1 MYNNVSHIPPP
12 CSVPLI
18 KEEAFIRWW
27 RKCLMTQVFQTRA
40 RLETDGSL
48 LVEKQALSKDQNI
61 FVCTGSG

>member
-1 MYNNVSHIPPP
+1 MV
-12 CSVPLI
+12 
-18 KEEAFIRWW
+18 EEMFDDTGISDW
-27 RKCLMTQVFQTRA
+27 A